1 MLCTMYRL
9 SNGLDEKKKK
19 KGYYR
24 PIYNFLGMK
33 GANIYIC

>member
-19 KGYYR
+19 K
-24 PIYNFLGMK
+24 K
-33 GANIYIC
+33 GIIGPFIIFWG